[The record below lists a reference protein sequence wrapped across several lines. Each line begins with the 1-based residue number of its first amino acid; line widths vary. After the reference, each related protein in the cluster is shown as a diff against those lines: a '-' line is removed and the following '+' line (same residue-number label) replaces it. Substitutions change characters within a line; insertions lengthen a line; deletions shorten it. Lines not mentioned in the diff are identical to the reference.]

1 MPWLEKYWDEI
12 QGKKSINEDEVY
24 VAIQFPKGR
33 PYLGLDLLLEPRT
46 VSEDTG
52 FLSIV
57 SLEFYTKPGKFMC
70 TE

>member
-24 VAIQFPKGR
+24 VAIRFLKGR
-33 PYLGLDLLLEPRT
+33 PYLGVDLLLEPRI
-46 VSEDTG
+46 VSEDTR

-57 SLEFYTKPGKFMC
+57 SLEFYTAPGKFMC